1 MRAVPLVQFRLQAIA
16 FCEQRAVLG
25 GEVVDEGSEAFPESF
40 AVDASPTQRLIVDKF
55 AENSRDTQPV
65 SVDHFTHRLLQQF
78 QISIN
83 QPLRLF
89 AAVLATC
96 ES

>member
-1 MRAVPLVQFRLQAIA
+1 MPLVQFRLQAIA

-25 GEVVDEGSEAFPESF
+25 GEVVDEGIEAFPEGF
-40 AVDASPTQRLIVDKF
+40 AVDACPTQRLIVDKF

-65 SVDHFTHRLLQQF
+65 SSIISPIIVLQQF